1 MPAFM
6 DFFLPAA
13 RECGTRLSPLFVQD
27 ESNLRRERFM
37 PRTPQT
43 PEEIEI
49 IKQNILENALQI
61 ITQHGFEGFS
71 MRRLAERLGT
81 TATPIYNY
89 YANKEEIYLKA
100 RARGFNILYEQTRQ
114 AYDSQKDPFA
124 RMQAVTKA
132 FIHFAVSNPQ
142 YYKIMLTWDVPMYNQ
157 FAGTPLQE
165 VAAEVVAASKR
176 LIDYGHHLM
185 EEMSECYHHFTRKDV
200 QFQYIL
206 WIAGMHGI
214 VSLYNNTILN
224 GLHKNPDKIITAL
237 ADRFLTLFKPPDLR

>member
-1 MPAFM
+1 MKVTT
-6 DFFLPAA
+6 DG
-13 RECGTRLSPLFVQD
+13 RDS
-27 ESNLRRERFM
+27 FM
-37 PRTPQT
+37 PRTPRST
-43 PEEIEI
+43 EEIETV
-49 IKQNILENALQI
+49 KQNILENALQI
-61 ITQHGFEGFS
+61 ITQHGFEGFT
-71 MRRLAERLGT
+71 MRRLAKRLGT

-89 YANKEEIYLKA
+89 YTSKEEIYLKA

-124 RMQAVTKA
+124 KMQAVTKA
-132 FIHFAVSNPQ
+132 FILFAVSNPQ

-165 VAAEVVAASKR
+165 VAAEVVAASTR

-185 EEMSECYHHFTRKDV
+185 KEMSERYHQFTKKDV

-206 WIAGMHGI
+206 WITGMHGI

-224 GLHKNPDKIITAL
+224 GLHGNPADIINPL
-237 ADRFLTLFKPPDLR
+237 ADRFLTLFKPPDLLKHNLRKKARF